1 MAIKKKYAALGR
13 GLDALISTQE
23 EVETSGSSSISEIA
37 LSQIEANPNQPRREF
52 DEKALEEL
60 ADSIRNFGIIQ
71 PITLRQLSDDR
82 YQIIAGERRW
92 RASQMAGIQR
102 IPAYIRTADDENMMQ
117 MALVENIQREELN
130 PIEVALAY
138 QHLIERY
145 NLKQEELSEKIG
157 KNRATI
163 ANTLR
168 LLKLPAQV
176 QMAIKNR
183 QIDKGHARAL
193 LSLADPAMQVKFFK
207 EVLEKGYSVR
217 QIEEMVAQI
226 NAGEAVK
233 SGKRTLQDKKVLL
246 PEEFKVLKTQLSDFF
261 KTKVQMTCSQQG
273 KGKISIPFE
282 NEEELTRIIEL
293 FDKMRG
299 WVIFKLWWND
309 YSRL

>member
-1 MAIKKKYAALGR
+1 MAIKKKYTALGR
-13 GLDALISTQE
+13 GLDALISTHE
-23 EVETSGSSSISEIA
+23 EVETSGSSSISEVA

-60 ADSIRNFGIIQ
+60 AESIRNFGIIQ
-71 PITLRQLSDDR
+71 PITLRKLSDDR

-92 RASQMAGIQR
+92 RASQMAGLQR
-102 IPAYIRTADDENMMQ
+102 VPAYIRTADDENMMQ

-207 EVLEKGYSVR
+207 EVLDKGYSVR

-226 NAGEAVK
+226 NAGETVK

-246 PEEFKVLKTQLSDFF
+246 PEEFKLLKTQLSDFF

-293 FDKMRG
+293 FDRMKG
-299 WVIFKLWWND
+299 
-309 YSRL
+309 

>member
-1 MAIKKKYAALGR
+1 MAIKKKYTALGR
-13 GLDALISTQE
+13 GLDALISTHE
-23 EVETSGSSSISEIA
+23 EVETSGSSSISEVA

-60 ADSIRNFGIIQ
+60 AESIRNFGIIQ
-71 PITLRQLSDDR
+71 PITLRQISDDR

-92 RASQMAGIQR
+92 RATQMAGLQR

-183 QIDKGHARAL
+183 LIDKGHARAL

-207 EVLEKGYSVR
+207 EVLDKGYSVR

-246 PEEFKVLKTQLSDFF
+246 PEEFKILKTQLSDFF

-293 FDKMRG
+293 FDRMKG
-299 WVIFKLWWND
+299 
-309 YSRL
+309 

>member
-1 MAIKKKYAALGR
+1 MAIKKKYTALGR
-13 GLDALISTQE
+13 GLDALISTHE
-23 EVETSGSSSISEIA
+23 EVETSGSSSISEVA

-60 ADSIRNFGIIQ
+60 AESIKNFGIIQ
-71 PITLRQLSDDR
+71 PITLRQINDDR

-92 RASQMAGIQR
+92 RATQMAGLQR

-207 EVLEKGYSVR
+207 EVLDKGYSVR

-246 PEEFKVLKTQLSDFF
+246 PEEFKILKTQLSDFF

-293 FDKMRG
+293 FDRMKG
-299 WVIFKLWWND
+299 
-309 YSRL
+309 

>member
-246 PEEFKVLKTQLSDFF
+246 PEDFKVLKTQLSDFF

-299 WVIFKLWWND
+299 
-309 YSRL
+309 